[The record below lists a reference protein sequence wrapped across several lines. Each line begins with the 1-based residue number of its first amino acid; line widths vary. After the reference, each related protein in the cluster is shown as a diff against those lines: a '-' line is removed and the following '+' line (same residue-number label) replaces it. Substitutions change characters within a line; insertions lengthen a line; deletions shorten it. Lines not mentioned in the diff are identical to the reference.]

1 MPVPRRATGVV
12 IAWMPVSQ
20 RSATIADRLGYDLH
34 LVGRPGFRTP
44 WTAPLAYPIA
54 ALQTAWFLARRR
66 PRAIIVA
73 VPPIIAPLVVLPI
86 AAVLRASLALDV
98 HSGAML
104 DRRWR
109 WSVGI
114 LKQMNRRATTAIVTL
129 PSLAVDLA
137 APRGRVIVVP
147 DPLPALSAQ
156 TEPAPDD
163 RDSPLVV
170 AVCGWGDDEPIDAL
184 VAAARGESWNL
195 TLTGRARRALD
206 LPPNVSLSGFL
217 STDNYVSLVSGA
229 DAVVVLTTREDTLL
243 SGAWEALAL
252 GRPLIVS
259 DTKALRQTFGD
270 GVTYVAPHAGAITD
284 AVQRTLADPS
294 AAQRTRALRTTL
306 GAANDLALEQL
317 GRLLRPRAD
326 QSPR

>member
-1 MPVPRRATGVV
+1 M
-12 IAWMPVSQ
+12 
-20 RSATIADRLGYDLH
+20 
-34 LVGRPGFRTP
+34 
-44 WTAPLAYPIA
+44 
-54 ALQTAWFLARRR
+54 
-66 PRAIIVA
+66 
-73 VPPIIAPLVVLPI
+73 
-86 AAVLRASLALDV
+86 
-98 HSGAML
+98 
-104 DRRWR
+104 
-109 WSVGI
+109 
-114 LKQMNRRATTAIVTL
+114 
-129 PSLAVDLA
+129 
-137 APRGRVIVVP
+137 
-147 DPLPALSAQ
+147 
-156 TEPAPDD
+156 
-163 RDSPLVV
+163 
-170 AVCGWGDDEPIDAL
+170 
-184 VAAARGESWNL
+184 
-195 TLTGRARRALD
+195 
-206 LPPNVSLSGFL
+206 
-217 STDNYVSLVSGA
+217 SGA